1 MMKSLRAMIC
11 MAGVIGSSLGF
22 GSGAA
27 RLNAEEFSARWSIP
41 QPGHVLDFPR
51 DHGSHPDFKIEWWY
65 LTGHLFA
72 GERRFGFQATFF
84 RLGQSPE
91 EVASGELFGSS
102 QLHLAHMGIS
112 DPVTGEFYHEERLQR
127 EGWDAV
133 SEQGRLEIRNGNW
146 SLRSLHPDDAL
157 SAMELTG
164 SVDADVAFS
173 LQLVPEQSH
182 VVFGEDGI
190 SRKGP
195 EGSAASY
202 YITFP
207 RLAVTGVLSLGQEEL
222 SVQGEAWMDHE
233 ISSSQL
239 DRSQVGWDW
248 ACLQFFDGRELMGY
262 ILRTADGK
270 VSEYSKLVWIGAEG
284 KLVHQRAKEFE
295 WRAGGAW
302 KSPRTG
308 ATYPISPTLVTTDPA
323 SGARRELRLIPTMPN
338 QEMGGAVGG
347 VSYWEGA
354 CDVRDEL
361 TGEIVGRAFLE
372 MTGYADDIASK
383 LR

>member
-11 MAGVIGSSLGF
+11 MAGVIGSALGF
-22 GSGAA
+22 ATGAA

-146 SLRSLHPDDAL
+146 SLRSLHSDDAL

>member
-1 MMKSLRAMIC
+1 MMKASRAMVC
-11 MAGVIGSSLGF
+11 MLGVIGSLPVF
-22 GSGAA
+22 GPVPVS
-27 RLNAEEFSARWSIP
+27 LNADETSPRWSIP
-41 QPGHVLDFPR
+41 QSSHRLEFPR

-65 LTGHLFA
+65 LTGHLFE

-91 EVASGELFGSS
+91 AVASGELFGTS
-102 QLHLAHMGIS
+102 QLHLAHMGLS
-112 DPVTGEFYHEERLQR
+112 DPATGQFYHEERLQR
-127 EGWDAV
+127 EGWDAGA
-133 SEQGRLEIRNGNW
+133 EQGKLKIKNGNW
-146 SLRSLHPDDAL
+146 SLRAVHPGDAQ
-157 SAMELTG
+157 SSMELTG
-164 SVDADVAFS
+164 SVDADAAFS
-173 LQLVPEQSH
+173 LELKPEQSH
-182 VVFGEDGI
+182 VIFGEDGI

-222 SVQGEAWMDHE
+222 TVQGEAWMDHE

-248 ACLQFFDGRELMGY
+248 ACLQFFDGREIMGY

-270 VSEYSKLVWIGAEG
+270 VSEYSKLVWIGADG
-284 KLVHQRAKEFE
+284 KLVHQRAEAFE

-302 KSPRTG
+302 MSPRTG

-338 QEMGGAVGG
+338 QEMGGGVGG

-361 TGEIVGRAFLE
+361 TGEILGRAFLE
-372 MTGYADDIASK
+372 MTGYADDIAAK